1 MAQRNL
7 STEKKMMALENR
19 LVVAKGEGEGVGWT
33 ESLGLIDA
41 DYCLQNGL
49 PMRSCCIALGTM
61 SSHLRWSVIM
71 FQKECIHVC
80 VTGSPCCTAEITI
93 KKINW
98 GNNNLKN

>member
-49 PMRSCCIALGTM
+49 PMRSCCVALGTM
-61 SSHLRWSVIM
+61 SSHLWWHMIM
-71 FQKECIHVC
+71 WEKRMYTCYV
-80 VTGSPCCTAEITI
+80 
-93 KKINW
+93 
-98 GNNNLKN
+98 